1 MVVNQKPTGRAVSIP
16 AGLGIGLGI
25 SILLTVLMA
34 AISAFA
40 QGRGIVGEGGLGYCL
55 MVTLLISTVLGALTA
70 SVKIKRHHIP
80 VCIMSGVCYFLS
92 LLAVNALFFGG
103 QYEGIL
109 ATGSLVMGGATAA
122 IFLGGKQKRSTSV
135 RIRKIKNR

>member
-80 VCIMSGVCYFLS
+80 VCIMSGVSYYLS

-122 IFLGGKQKRSTSV
+122 IFFG
-135 RIRKIKNR
+135 RKAKKKHICSYKKNQ